1 MSTGDPKHLLHP
13 HPGLRPWLEGGAPAI
28 TPGRLKPGSQGIR
41 ARPSG
46 TRPSSLSSPDQRP
59 PRALC
64 RQRPLSGIVGE
75 GPRGSPG
82 ARREVRNPH
91 EGSLVPLRVSD
102 QRIENEDEEGRLGHR
117 VAKSLPLVL
126 LFRCFAVEC
135 IWLKCAA
142 PDPDKSVSII
152 VYAPYLPN
160 LKNLELQNSPGSTV
174 SSKGLWEL
182 CQH

>member
-1 MSTGDPKHLLHP
+1 MQRGQRLFGRPRIQRLAMSTGDPKHLLHP
-13 HPGLRPWLEGGAPAI
+13 HPGLRPWLEGGAPAV
-28 TPGRLKPGSQGIR
+28 TPVRLKSGSQGIR

-46 TRPSSLSSPDQRP
+46 ARPSSLSSPDQRP

-102 QRIENEDEEGRLGHR
+102 QRIENEDEEGRLR
-117 VAKSLPLVL
+117 LRDAKSLPLVCSSISTCPGIT
-126 LFRCFAVEC
+126 RHSSTQG
-135 IWLKCAA
+135 A
-142 PDPDKSVSII
+142 PLTIP
-152 VYAPYLPN
+152 
-160 LKNLELQNSPGSTV
+160 
-174 SSKGLWEL
+174 W
-182 CQH
+182 

>member
-1 MSTGDPKHLLHP
+1 MQRGQRLFGRPRIQRLAMSTGDPKHLLHP
-13 HPGLRPWLEGGAPAI
+13 HPGLRPWLEGGAPAV

-46 TRPSSLSSPDQRP
+46 ARPSSLSSPDQRP

-91 EGSLVPLRVSD
+91 EGSLFPCGCPISGLKTKMRRGVCATALRSHFPWSVAPSRRVRVSHATVP
-102 QRIENEDEEGRLGHR
+102 RR
-117 VAKSLPLVL
+117 VLP
-126 LFRCFAVEC
+126 
-135 IWLKCAA
+135 
-142 PDPDKSVSII
+142 
-152 VYAPYLPN
+152 
-160 LKNLELQNSPGSTV
+160 
-174 SSKGLWEL
+174 
-182 CQH
+182 